1 MGTNFTAIFNAL
13 TQSPGDLIY
22 IMVVGLSQILIL
34 AIAKTVLSKTENRS
48 IVHHVMIGCGILLL
62 LQSVILICSL
72 LSPNDLT
79 NTTMAFIITECLAGT
94 LMIAW
99 LTWTFLQG
107 RDQFLSNGLIIFISC
122 ALILVGVSSILWIF
136 FLHDAGTIGSFI
148 LLTLWQYGSLM
159 LILAGLILILT
170 TRPEQWIV
178 AVVTLVVLASGYF
191 LQLVFQDSN
200 SYQLGAVRFAQMLSL
215 PWMLFLIRRF
225 GRINKYASTPKG
237 PVNQS
242 KKDKLIDTKPTL
254 IDQLLEISLKETPEE
269 KYKAV
274 VRALSLGVVADLCY
288 LVKVVDKEG
297 RMQLL
302 AGYDLIRERFL
313 PQTTLTRD
321 ELPQISDALHEDR
334 NLLLSQKDS
343 EIQDATTLT
352 SLLRYHSLG
361 NLLAY
366 PISFSEEHPPGGIIL
381 ISPYTSKPW
390 GQDTLILLD
399 TIKATLSNVTFFQ
412 TPRERLRAEFVQSRN
427 DKEWI
432 QKEKKT
438 LTQILIEKQWE
449 INRQGSTIKQL
460 KARFQIE
467 KVATVKQIEQLQ
479 KEINELVT
487 QAAEFERNVSKH
499 QSLQSEINRLEKD
512 KDQFQK
518 KLMLANTRISELEA
532 KSEQTGPLRLSME
545 TKLISLDAITA
556 NIKLHTSP
564 QMQQKNQYLEIIN
577 PDGRQMIKTDPDLL
591 NNVLIGL
598 MENAI
603 EASGKGSKIHMSQKL
618 SFETGML
625 ILEITDFG
633 EGLSQT
639 EQRALF
645 NADHVTFPGIGS
657 IQSIRNA
664 IRAIRLLQGKIWL
677 KSKKKEFTTFR
688 VQVPVRIID

>member
-1 MGTNFTAIFNAL
+1 MEIDFTAIFNAL

-22 IMVVGLSQILIL
+22 ILVVGLSQILIL
-34 AIAKTVLSKTENRS
+34 AIAKTVLSKTDNRS
-48 IVHHVMIGCGILLL
+48 IVHHVMIGCGTLLL

-79 NTTMAFIITECLAGT
+79 NTTMAFTITECLAGT

-99 LTWTFLQG
+99 LTWTFLQK

-122 ALILVGVSSILWIF
+122 ALILVGVGSILWIF
-136 FLHDAGTIGSFI
+136 FLPDAGTIGSFI
-148 LLTLWQYGSLM
+148 LLILWQYGSLM
-159 LILAGLILILT
+159 LILVGLILILT
-170 TRPEQWIV
+170 TRPKQWIV
-178 AVVTLVVLASGYF
+178 AAVILVVLASGYV

-200 SYQLGAVRFAQMLSL
+200 SSQLGAVRFAQMLSL
-215 PWMLFLIRRF
+215 PWTLFLVQRF
-225 GRINKYASTPKG
+225 GRIGKHSSTLKG
-237 PVNQS
+237 LVKQPE
-242 KKDKLIDTKPTL
+242 KDKLIDTKPTL
-254 IDQLLEISLKETPEE
+254 VDQLLNISLQETPEE

-274 VRALSLGVVADLCY
+274 VRALSLGVVADMCY
-288 LVKVVDKEG
+288 LVKVIDKEG

-321 ELPQISDALHEDR
+321 ELPQISNAWHEDR
-334 NLLLSQKDS
+334 NLLLSRNDS

-352 SLLRYHSLG
+352 LLLRYHSLG

-366 PISFSEEHPPGGIIL
+366 PISFSEEHPAGGIIL
-381 ISPYTSKPW
+381 LSPYTNKPW
-390 GQDTLILLD
+390 GRDTIKLLD
-399 TIKATLSNVTFFQ
+399 TIKATLSEVVFFQ
-412 TPRERLRAEFVQSRN
+412 TPNERLSTELVLSRN
-427 DKEWI
+427 DKNWS
-432 QKEKKT
+432 QKEEKA
-438 LTQILIEKQWE
+438 LTQVLIEKQLE
-449 INRQGSTIKQL
+449 INHQGSTIKQL

-467 KVATVKQIEQLQ
+467 KVATVKQIELLQ
-479 KEINELVT
+479 KEIGELIT
-487 QAAEFERNVSKH
+487 QATEYERNASTH
-499 QSLQSEINRLEKD
+499 QDLHSEIDRLEKE
-512 KDQFQK
+512 KNQLQRE
-518 KLMLANTRISELEA
+518 LMLANTRINELEA

-556 NIKLHTSP
+556 NIKLHTAP
-564 QMQQKNQYLEIIN
+564 KMQQKNQYLEIIN
-577 PDGRQMIKTDPDLL
+577 PDGRQIIKTDPELL

-603 EASGKGSKIHMSQKL
+603 EASGEGSKIQISQKL

-645 NADHVTFPGIGS
+645 GADQATLPGIGS